1 MNMPGYCKV
10 MIVSH
15 DLRQVLLLDN
25 FGDGF
30 TIDEFDNVKYSY
42 SGYNVSTWMNR
53 LQTDGWDCGVWVAWV
68 ASLLTTH
75 VEQGLECTLDVNEV
89 IQNGLSAEGI
99 RDITIHPSGKL
110 HNEYSI
116 LQVRRRF
123 RRRIYDDSHPA
134 HLTAWLDH
142 WNTPL
147 QDVQAVS
154 TVTHLSR
161 IRHTAGTTT
170 SQQVDFTEDA
180 NDTDSTDPP
189 PPPGGSGSGG
199 IRIRGDPGHWPV
211 LNPIWGREGSA
222 PGPTG
227 AP

>member
-1 MNMPGYCKV
+1 MD
-10 MIVSH
+10 IS
-15 DLRQVLLLDN
+15 
-25 FGDGF
+25 
-30 TIDEFDNVKYSY
+30 NVIK
-42 SGYNVSTWMNR
+42 
-53 LQTDGWDCGVWVAWV
+53 A
-68 ASLLTTH
+68 
-75 VEQGLECTLDVNEV
+75 
-89 IQNGLSAEGI
+89 GLSSEGI
-99 RDITIHPSGKL
+99 LDINIHPSGES
-110 HNEYSI
+110 HNESCI

-134 HLTAWLDH
+134 HLKAWLDH

-170 SQQVDFTEDA
+170 SQQIDLTEDA

-189 PPPGGSGSGG
+189 PPYGGTA
-199 IRIRGDPGHWPV
+199 
-211 LNPIWGREGSA
+211 WGREKSA

-227 AP
+227 AQ